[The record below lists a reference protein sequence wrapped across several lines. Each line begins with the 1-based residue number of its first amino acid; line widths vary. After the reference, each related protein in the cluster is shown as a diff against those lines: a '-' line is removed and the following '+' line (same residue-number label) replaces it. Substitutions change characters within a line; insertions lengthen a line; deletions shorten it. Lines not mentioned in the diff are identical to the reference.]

1 MTQINDPRDDDLSD
15 IDFDEMLES
24 VGDTHRL
31 AAYHF
36 TQAAKHHMLA
46 ASAHDV
52 LDFETCDLHAFKA
65 YRHQINGVQNAE
77 IAVMD
82 SLDSD
87 MEEDMDD

>member
-1 MTQINDPRDDDLSD
+1 MTQINDPKDDVLSE

-46 ASAHDV
+46 ASAHDA
-52 LDFETCDLHAFKA
+52 LDFESCDLHAFKA
-65 YRHQINGVQNAE
+65 YRHQIGGCWHGFVC
-77 IAVMD
+77 I
-82 SLDSD
+82 
-87 MEEDMDD
+87 